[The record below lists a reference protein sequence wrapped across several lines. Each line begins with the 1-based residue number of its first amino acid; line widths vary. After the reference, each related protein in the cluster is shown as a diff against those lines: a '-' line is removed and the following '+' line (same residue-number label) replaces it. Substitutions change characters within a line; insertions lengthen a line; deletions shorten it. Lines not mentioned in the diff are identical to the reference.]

1 MIIKKPTF
9 HLHRRGRPG
18 GSFGLRIYIFQVCLF
33 SPGLP
38 RAPTVAVLGESL
50 SKSIMLGAFLLLR
63 NRFFWNWHEG
73 KRNSHHSA
81 PAEED
86 FLQSACFP
94 PRKSLDVSSG
104 TLFIWIIFKK
114 LMRQIGRL
122 LCQPSN
128 TAHLKI
134 CVGKLGK
141 PCDRC
146 TVEKLPK
153 LSPADEFFFGRQ
165 IFSSPGDKF
174 NFPLQTRSY
183 FLGRQILFSW
193 FCCPPVESSEDWID
207 GVCELKSFAIPHLH
221 KLRLIKA
228 VRE

>member
-86 FLQSACFP
+86 FLQSACCP
-94 PRKSLDVSSG
+94 PGKSLDVSSR
-104 TLFIWIIFKK
+104 TLFIWIILKSWCVK
-114 LMRQIGRL
+114 LED
-122 LCQPSN
+122 CFASE
-128 TAHLKI
+128 H
-134 CVGKLGK
+134 
-141 PCDRC
+141 
-146 TVEKLPK
+146 
-153 LSPADEFFFGRQ
+153 
-165 IFSSPGDKF
+165 SSPQDLCWKTRKTLWSLHGGKT
-174 NFPLQTRSY
+174 LQTFPCR
-183 FLGRQILFSW
+183 
-193 FCCPPVESSEDWID
+193 
-207 GVCELKSFAIPHLH
+207 
-221 KLRLIKA
+221 
-228 VRE
+228 